1 MLHTELGRKG
11 NEVKVSLAVIGS
23 GVIGLCTA
31 LEAQRNGYRVT
42 LFDRDEVGMGAS
54 FGNAGFL
61 ATELIEPLSNPK
73 TLRTAL
79 TLWLN
84 PNGPLSLPLQ
94 YLVNVAP
101 WLVKFVKAARPKSLA
116 GSRRGLIQLN
126 KNSMDAWQ
134 RCLDDIGASEQ
145 IVKSGYLLVWE
156 SSSKLD
162 EALKQQCWLSEN
174 GIVTELVQGKR
185 LVELEPALK
194 ETVSHA
200 LYFPEACRVREP
212 YELCKL
218 LFSSFMAR
226 GGTFIQQEVK
236 QITPGAGQP
245 SLKMGSK
252 TGSQVE
258 IKTGTETDPYL
269 FEKVIVC
276 AGAWSKNLL
285 EGVGLHVPLEAERGY
300 HLTIPEAGAMLNH
313 SIGSV
318 ERKFVMGSLD
328 SGLRVVGIT
337 QFGGL
342 KLGPLK
348 HCFNILRHNS
358 YKLLPELNDPSLSV
372 TEWMGHRPTLP
383 DSLPVI
389 DRHPLYPQLL
399 FAFGNQ
405 HLGLTQAALTAELV
419 IQLMQN
425 NPTKID
431 LSPYRVNR
439 F

>member
-1 MLHTELGRKG
+1 MLHTESGRKG

-61 ATELIEPLSNPK
+61 ATELIEPLSNPT
-73 TLRTAL
+73 TLRSAL
-79 TLWLN
+79 MLWLK

-94 YLVNVAP
+94 YLINITP
-101 WLVKFVKAARPKSLA
+101 WLVKFIKAARPESLA
-116 GSRRGLIQLN
+116 SSRRGLIQLN
-126 KNSMDAWQ
+126 QNSIDAWQ

-156 SSSKLD
+156 SSTKLD
-162 EALKQQCWLSEN
+162 EALKQQCWLNEN
-174 GIVTELVQGKR
+174 GIATELVKGER
-185 LVELEPALK
+185 LAELEPALK

-218 LFSSFMAR
+218 LFSAFMAR
-226 GGTFIQQEVK
+226 GGTFIQEEVE
-236 QITPGAGQP
+236 QITPGAGKP
-245 SLKMGSK
+245 SIK
-252 TGSQVE
+252 TGSQIE
-258 IKTGTETDPYL
+258 IKTETEMTPYS
-269 FEKVIVC
+269 FEKVIIC
-276 AGAWSKNLL
+276 AGAWSKKLL

-300 HLTIPEAGAMLNH
+300 HLTVPEAGAMLNH
-313 SIGSV
+313 SVGSA
-318 ERKFVMGSLD
+318 ERKFVMGPLD

-337 QFGGL
+337 QLGGL
-342 KLGPLK
+342 KLGPFN

-358 YKLLPELNDPSLSV
+358 YKLLPELNNPSLNV
-372 TEWMGHRPTLP
+372 IEWMGHRPTLP

-389 DRHPLYPQLL
+389 DRHPQHTQLL

>member
-1 MLHTELGRKG
+1 MLHTEFGQKG
-11 NEVKVSLAVIGS
+11 KEVKASLGVIGS
-23 GVIGLCTA
+23 GIIGLCTA

-42 LFDRDEVGMGAS
+42 LFDRDEPGLGAS

-61 ATELIEPLSNPK
+61 ATELIEPLSTPK
-73 TLRTAL
+73 TLRSAL

-94 YLVNVAP
+94 YLINIAP
-101 WLVKFVKAARPKSLA
+101 WLVKFIKAAKPESLA
-116 GSRRGLIQLN
+116 SSRHGLIQLN
-126 KNSMDAWQ
+126 QNSIGAWQ

-162 EALKQQCWLSEN
+162 EALKQQRWLSEN
-174 GIVTELVQGKR
+174 GIVTELVQGER

-200 LYFPEACRVREP
+200 LHFPEACRVREP

-226 GGTFIQQEVK
+226 GGTFIQEEVK
-236 QITPGAGQP
+236 QITPGTGQS
-245 SLKMGSK
+245 SLKAGSK
-252 TGSQVE
+252 IESQIEV
-258 IKTGTETDPYL
+258 KTGTETEPYS

-276 AGAWSKNLL
+276 AGAWSKKLL

-300 HLTIPEAGAMLNH
+300 HLTIPEAGVMLNH
-313 SIGSV
+313 SIGSA
-318 ERKFVMGSLD
+318 ERKFVMGPLD

-337 QFGGL
+337 QLGGL
-342 KLGPLK
+342 KLGPFK

-358 YKLLPELNDPSLSV
+358 YKLLPELNNPSLNI

-389 DRHPLYPQLL
+389 DRHPQCPQLL
-399 FAFGNQ
+399 FSFGNQ
-405 HLGLTQAALTAELV
+405 HLGLTHAALAAELV

-425 NPTKID
+425 STTKMD